1 LNLLYTK
8 FFYGFEKEGRSNYF
22 FEKAVFG
29 HYFNYKI
36 PIKET
41 YLGSTIMK
49 ALNQPLFD
57 IDSMGLRPEA
67 QVDADERERIEM
79 ENNQK
84 EQEKLAEMTPREKK
98 RYIAEQK
105 RKEQI
110 EADLAPEKMLLDEM

>member
-1 LNLLYTK
+1 MRFIIYTK

-36 PIKET
+36 PIKEA

-57 IDSMGLRPEA
+57 IDGIGLRPEA
-67 QVDADERERIEM
+67 LDDATERKRIEA
-79 ENNQK
+79 ENNEK
-84 EQEKLAEMTPREKK
+84 EEAKLAEMTPREKK
-98 RYIAEQK
+98 RYLSE
-105 RKEQI
+105 
-110 EADLAPEKMLLDEM
+110 